1 MKSAMLIATLGAEP
15 QVVTLTLDSL
25 LARGERITSV
35 IVVHTTPDREPV
47 RSSVRSLYREFM
59 VVRPYGNEIL
69 FVPHLLA
76 GTSGPLVDVVTPSD
90 IDDAFRSL
98 YILLRQHKQAGRSI
112 HLSVAGGRKTMALF
126 AMAAAQIL
134 FGPEDHVWHLVSD
147 PALVISKRLHADRPG
162 DVTLVPV
169 PVAHWER
176 LRPDDSSRVRDFIE
190 LVLTPAE
197 REVTELLIREGLSNA
212 ALAERLGKSVKT
224 VANQLSSVY
233 VKLGRH
239 FDLPDTPDRT
249 LLLVLLG
256 TYS

>member
-1 MKSAMLIATLGAEP
+1 MKSTILVATLGAEP
-15 QVVTLTLDSL
+15 QVVTLALDLL
-25 LARGERITSV
+25 LARKERIASV
-35 IVVHTTPDREPV
+35 IVVHTTPDHEPV
-47 RSSVRSLYREFM
+47 RSSLQSLHREFM
-59 VVRPYGNEIL
+59 VARSYGNEIL

-76 GTSGPLVDVVTPSD
+76 GTSGPLSDVITPTD
-90 IDDAFRSL
+90 IDDAFRSF
-98 YILLRQHKQAGRSI
+98 YVLLRQHKQAGRRI
-112 HLSVAGGRKTMALF
+112 HLSIAGGRKTMALF

-134 FGPEDHVWHLVSD
+134 FGPEDYVWHLVSD
-147 PALVISKRLHADRPG
+147 PALVTSKRLHADHPQ

-169 PVAHWER
+169 PVAHWGR
-176 LRPDDSSRVRDFIE
+176 LRADDRSRVHDFVE
-190 LVLTPAE
+190 HVLTPAE

-239 FDLPDTPDRT
+239 FDLPETPDRT

-256 TYS
+256 SYS